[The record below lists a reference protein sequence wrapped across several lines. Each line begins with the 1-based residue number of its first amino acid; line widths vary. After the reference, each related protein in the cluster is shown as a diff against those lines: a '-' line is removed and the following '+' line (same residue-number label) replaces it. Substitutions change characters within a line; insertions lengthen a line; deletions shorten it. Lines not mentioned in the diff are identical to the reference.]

1 MKVREIDCPDHAEK
15 TVGVRDKVRSMREHQ
30 TTDAQP
36 PSSGKRL
43 LFYSLI
49 LLMAFIVAQT
59 TLIELKSANCEYR
72 YVTYEYRVVV

>member
-30 TTDAQP
+30 TTDTQP

-59 TLIELKSANCEYR
+59 TPIELKSANCEYR